1 LFELLKSGID
11 VNFAEQKSHLRNQ
24 YRQKRKV
31 HRTDV
36 AYTHLMDSPE
46 FKSARVIASYIS
58 YGDEPNTI
66 DLNEAILKSG
76 KKLLLPRINSDT
88 DVPSLDWVPWHGDTS
103 QLTSRGKILEP
114 IGDADNETVSI
125 DVVITPALQIDL
137 QGYRLGQG
145 GGYYDR
151 ALSRLT
157 AWKVALIFPEEISTE
172 LLPREEHD
180 IPVDAY
186 ATDEKIVRIN

>member
-11 VNFAEQKSHLRNQ
+11 VNFAEQKSHLRNH

-36 AYTHLMDSPE
+36 AFTHLMDSPE
-46 FKSARVIASYIS
+46 FQSARVIASYIS

-66 DLNEAILKSG
+66 DLNKAILKSG

-88 DVPSLDWVPWHGDTS
+88 DVPSLDWVQWHGDTS

-114 IGDADNETVSI
+114 IGEADNEIESI

-180 IPVDAY
+180 IPVNAY
-186 ATDEKIVRIN
+186 ATNEKIVRIN

>member
-1 LFELLKSGID
+1 MFELLKSGID

-46 FKSARVIASYIS
+46 FQSARVIASYIS

-88 DVPSLDWVPWHGDTS
+88 DTPSLDWVSWHGDTS

-114 IGDADNETVSI
+114 IGEADKRTELI

-186 ATDEKIVRIN
+186 ATDKKIVRIN

>member
-1 LFELLKSGID
+1 MFELLKSGID
-11 VNFAEQKSHLRNQ
+11 VNFAEQKSHLRNH

-36 AYTHLMDSPE
+36 AFTHLMDSPE
-46 FKSARVIASYIS
+46 FQSARVIASYIS

-88 DVPSLDWVPWHGDTS
+88 DLSSLDWVSWHGDTS

-114 IGDADNETVSI
+114 IGEADNEIESI
-125 DVVITPALQIDL
+125 DVVITPALQIDA
-137 QGYRLGQG
+137 QGFRLGQG

-172 LLPREEHD
+172 ILPREEHD
-180 IPVDAY
+180 IPVNAY
-186 ATDEKIVRIN
+186 ATTEKIVRIN

>member
-1 LFELLKSGID
+1 
-11 VNFAEQKSHLRNQ
+11 VNFAEQKSHLRNH

-36 AYTHLMDSPE
+36 AFTHLMDSPE
-46 FKSARVIASYIS
+46 FQSARVIASYIS

-76 KKLLLPRINSDT
+76 KKLLLPRINSLIDT
-88 DVPSLDWVPWHGDTS
+88 PSLDWVQWQGDSS
-103 QLTSRGKILEP
+103 QLVSRGKIMEP
-114 IGDADNETVSI
+114 IGEADKRTELI

-151 ALSRLT
+151 ALSELS
-157 AWKVALIFPEEISTE
+157 AWKIALIFPEEFSTE
-172 LLPREEHD
+172 TLPREEHD
-180 IPVDAY
+180 ISVNAY
-186 ATDEKIVRIN
+186 ATHEKIVRFN

>member
-1 LFELLKSGID
+1 
-11 VNFAEQKSHLRNQ
+11 VNFAEQKSHLRNR

-36 AYTHLMDSPE
+36 AHTHLMDSPE
-46 FKSARVIASYIS
+46 FQSARVIASYIS

-76 KKLLLPRINSDT
+76 KKLLLPRINSLFDT
-88 DVPSLDWVPWHGDTS
+88 PSLDWVQWQGDSS
-103 QLTSRGKILEP
+103 QLVSRGKIMEP
-114 IGDADNETVSI
+114 IGEADKRTELI

-151 ALSRLT
+151 ALSELS
-157 AWKVALIFPEEISTE
+157 AWKIALIFPEEFSTE
-172 LLPREEHD
+172 TLPREEHD
-180 IPVDAY
+180 ISVNAY
-186 ATDEKIVRIN
+186 ATHEKIVRFN

>member
-1 LFELLKSGID
+1 
-11 VNFAEQKSHLRNQ
+11 VNFAEQKSHLRNH

-36 AYTHLMDSPE
+36 AFTHLMDSPE
-46 FKSARVIASYIS
+46 FQSARVIASYIS

-66 DLNEAILKSG
+66 DLNGAILKSG
-76 KKLLLPRINSDT
+76 KKLLLPRINSLVDT
-88 DVPSLDWVPWHGDTS
+88 PSLDWVQWQGDSS
-103 QLTSRGKILEP
+103 QLVSRGKILEP
-114 IGDADNETVSI
+114 IGEADNETESI

-137 QGYRLGQG
+137 HGYRLGQG

-151 ALSRLT
+151 ALSRLA
-157 AWKVALIFPEEISTE
+157 AWKVALIFPEEIATE

-180 IPVDAY
+180 IPVNAY
-186 ATDEKIVRIN
+186 ATNEKIVRIN

>member
-11 VNFAEQKSHLRNQ
+11 VNFAEQKSHLRNH

-36 AYTHLMDSPE
+36 AYTHLLDSPE
-46 FKSARVIASYIS
+46 FQSARVIASYIS

-88 DVPSLDWVPWHGDTS
+88 DVPSLDWVSWHGDTS

-114 IGDADNETVSI
+114 IGEADNETESI

-186 ATDEKIVRIN
+186 ATDKKIVRIN

>member
-1 LFELLKSGID
+1 MFELLKSGID
-11 VNFAEQKSHLRNQ
+11 VNFAEQKSHLRNH

-36 AYTHLMDSPE
+36 AFTHLMDSPE
-46 FKSARVIASYIS
+46 FQSARVIASYIS

-103 QLTSRGKILEP
+103 QLTSRGKMLEP
-114 IGDADNETVSI
+114 IGEAVVGSELI
-125 DVVITPALQIDL
+125 DVVITPALQIDA
-137 QGYRLGQG
+137 QGFRLGQG

-151 ALSRLT
+151 ALSTLA
-157 AWKVALIFPEEISTE
+157 AWKVALIFPEEISTD
-172 LLPREEHD
+172 LLPREAHD
-180 IPVDAY
+180 IPVNAY
-186 ATDEKIVRIN
+186 ATDEKIIRIN

>member
-1 LFELLKSGID
+1 
-11 VNFAEQKSHLRNQ
+11 VNFAEQKSHLRNH

-36 AYTHLMDSPE
+36 TYTYLMDSPE
-46 FKSARVIASYIS
+46 FQSARVIASYIS

-76 KKLLLPRINSDT
+76 RTLLLPRVNSDT
-88 DVPSLDWVPWHGDTS
+88 DVPSLDWVPWEGDTS
-103 QLTSRGKILEP
+103 QLTSRGKMLEP
-114 IGDADNETVSI
+114 IGDADIRTELI
-125 DVVITPALQIDL
+125 DVVITPALQIDVE
-137 QGYRLGQG
+137 GYRLGQG

-151 ALSRLT
+151 ALSQLA
-157 AWKVALIFPEEISTE
+157 AWKVALIFPEEFSSD

-180 IPVDAY
+180 IPVNAF